1 MALNNNDEL
10 INIASEKLGID
21 KDKIKEAKNSDG
33 KNLLNSLSKSD
44 KEKVSKVLNDPE
56 MTKKLL
62 SSDRAQELLKKFFG
76 EK

>member
-21 KDKIKEAKNSDG
+21 KDKIKNAKNSDG

-44 KEKVSKVLNDPE
+44 KEKVSRVLSDPE
-56 MTKKLL
+56 MTKKVL
-62 SSDRAQELLKKFFG
+62 SSDKAQELLRKFFG